1 MTIEVAQ
8 ISNTNTFQYVF
19 NRVNELANAMSN
31 YTVTTNS
38 NTAVGNAAISGT
50 FTANVVTSLAVVVA
64 NTTSNVTIN
73 VPNSEMIANGNYYLN
88 AGGSW
93 APIVIPVSNS
103 NIQTTGT
110 VSQEID
116 SYPMAT
122 YGGVEYFI
130 RVKNNNA
137 NGYQA
142 SKVLTFHNM
151 ITAFSTEY
159 GIMVS
164 NNTLGTFAVTTNAT
178 HVQLF
183 MTPVPSSTNVSISRV
198 TF

>member
-19 NRVNELANAMSN
+19 NRVNELANAMS
-31 YTVTTNS
+31 TKAVTTNS
-38 NTAVGNAAISGT
+38 NTAVGDAAISGK
-50 FTANVVTSLAVVVA
+50 FTANVVQAGSVIVA

-73 VPNSEMIANGNYYLN
+73 VPNTEMVANGNYYLN

-93 APIVIPVSNS
+93 VPIVVPISNLTF
-103 NIQTTGT
+103 QTTGAT
-110 VSQEID
+110 PQEID
-116 SYPMAT
+116 SYSKT
-122 YGGVEYFI
+122 SFGGAEYFI

-142 SKVLTFHNM
+142 SKVLTFHNG
-151 ITAFSTEY
+151 TDAFSTEY
-159 GIMVS
+159 GVMVS
-164 NNTLGTFAVTTNAT
+164 NNTLGTFAVTANTT
-178 HVQLF
+178 HVLLF
-183 MTPVPSSTNVSISRV
+183 MTPVSTNTSVSISRV

>member
-38 NTAVGNAAISGT
+38 NTAVGDAAITGI
-50 FTANVVTSLAVVVA
+50 FTANIVQSLAVVVA
-64 NTTSNVTIN
+64 NTTSSVTIN

-93 APIVIPVSNS
+93 VPVVIPISNS
-103 NIQTTGT
+103 TFQTTGIVT
-110 VSQEID
+110 QEID
-116 SYPMAT
+116 SYPMAI

-151 ITAFSTEY
+151 TTAFSTEY
-159 GIMVS
+159 GTMVS
-164 NNTLGTFAVTTNAT
+164 NNTLGTFAVTTNTT

-183 MTPVPSSTNVSISRV
+183 MTPSSTNTNVSIS
-198 TF
+198 

>member
-38 NTAVGNAAISGT
+38 NTAVGDAAITGI
-50 FTANVVTSLAVVVA
+50 FTANIVQSLAVVVA
-64 NTTSNVTIN
+64 NTTSSVTIN

-93 APIVIPVSNS
+93 VPVVIPISNS
-103 NIQTTGT
+103 TFQTTGIVT
-110 VSQEID
+110 QEID
-116 SYPMAT
+116 SYPMAI

-151 ITAFSTEY
+151 TTAFSTEY
-159 GIMVS
+159 GTMVS
-164 NNTLGTFAVTTNAT
+164 NNTLGTFAVTTNTT

-183 MTPVPSSTNVSISRV
+183 MTPSSTNTNVSISRV
-198 TF
+198 NF